1 MAITIRTAS
10 SEEGVVFSQRLA
22 QAILGTHKPEWDE
35 VRKATWEPERSYCAF
50 DGGELVGT
58 TGIFSF
64 GMTTP
69 GGLLPTA
76 GVTMVSVKPTH
87 RRQGVLTDLMRAQL
101 EHVRERGEALA
112 ALWASESVI
121 YGRFG
126 YGLGIES
133 YSFKVRRER
142 SGFATDAPS
151 QGRMRLH
158 RLDESRELIPAVW
171 DAFRAAQPGMVSRSA
186 PWWNVR
192 MFTDAEAFREGW
204 SERHIAT
211 YERDGEIRGYVAYA
225 TKEKWERTGPDGE
238 INVQELI
245 ALDDEAYGA
254 LWRFIFGI
262 DLVGTITA
270 GNRRRDEPLFWM
282 LSDPRRLQRDAQDA
296 IWLRIVDV
304 ERALAGRRYS
314 VEGAVTFAVSDDFLP
329 GAAGTY
335 RLEGGPDGAA
345 CVRVA
350 ATPEI
355 ILSVRELSAA
365 LMGSVRF
372 STLARAGRV
381 EGSASALRRADLM
394 FSWEPVPWCP
404 EHF

>member
-1 MAITIRTAS
+1 MAITIRTIEN
-10 SEEGVVFSQRLA
+10 EEYETFSRRLSHA
-22 QAILGTHKPEWDE
+22 FLETPRPEVSWLA
-35 VRKATWEPERSYCAF
+35 VWEQERSIGAF
-50 DGGELVGT
+50 DGDELVGT
-58 TGIFSF
+58 AGVFSF
-64 GMTTP
+64 DMTTP
-69 GGLLPTA
+69 GGESLPTA
-76 GVTMVSVKPTH
+76 GVTAVSVKPTH
-87 RRQGVLTDLMRAQL
+87 RRQGVLTGMMRRQL
-101 EHVRERGEALA
+101 EQVRERGEPLA

-133 YSFKVRRER
+133 YGLTLRRER
-142 SGFATDAPS
+142 ADLEFTVATP
-151 QGRMRLH
+151 GRMRLQD
-158 RLDESRELIPAVW
+158 LDDARELIPPVW
-171 DAFRAAQPGMVSRSA
+171 DAFRESQPGMVSRSA
-186 PWWNVR
+186 AWWR
-192 MFTDAEAFREGW
+192 TTIFTDAEALREGW
-204 SERHIAT
+204 SDRHVAT
-211 YERDGEIRGYVAYA
+211 YERDGEVRGYVIYV
-225 TKEKWERTGPDGE
+225 TKSKRERTGPDGE
-238 INVQELI
+238 VQVNELI
-245 ALDDEAYGA
+245 ALDDEAYCA
-254 LWRFIFGI
+254 LWRFVFGI

-282 LSDPRRLQRDAQDA
+282 LRDPRRLQRDAQDA
-296 IWLRIVDV
+296 VWLRIVDV

-314 VEGAVTFAVSDDFLP
+314 VEGTVTFAVSDDFLP

-335 RLEGGPDGAA
+335 RLEGGPDGAV

>member
-1 MAITIRTAS
+1 MAITTRTVS
-10 SEEGVVFSQRLA
+10 PDEGLVFSQRLA
-22 QAILGTHKPEWDE
+22 QAFLATHKPEWDE

-50 DGGELVGT
+50 DGDELVGT

-64 GMTTP
+64 RMTTP
-69 GGLLPTA
+69 GGMLPTA

-133 YSFKVRRER
+133 YSFKIRRER
-142 SGFATDAPS
+142 TAFATNPPAR
-151 QGRMRLH
+151 GRVRLH
-158 RLDESRELIPAVW
+158 RLEESRELIPAVW
-171 DAFRAAQPGMVSRSA
+171 DAFRAAQPGMVSRSPA
-186 PWWNVR
+186 WWNVGI
-192 MFTDAEAFREGW
+192 FSDPETFREGW

-211 YERDGEIRGYVAYA
+211 YERDGEVRGYVAYS

-238 INVQELI
+238 IKVQELI
-245 ALDDEAYGA
+245 ALDDDAYGS

-270 GNRRRDEPLFWM
+270 ENRRRDEPLFWM
-282 LSDPRRLQRDAQDA
+282 LQDPRRLERNAEDA
-296 IWLRIVDV
+296 IWLRITDIAK
-304 ERALAGRRYS
+304 ALENRRYS
-314 VEGAVTFAVSDDFLP
+314 LDGSITFAVRDDFLP
-329 GAAGTY
+329 GVGGTF
-335 RLEGGPDGAA
+335 RLEGSPAGARCTRVTSA
-345 CVRVA
+345 ADITLDVRD
-350 ATPEI
+350 
-355 ILSVRELSAA
+355 LSAA
-365 LMGSVRF
+365 YMGGVTF
-372 STLARAGRV
+372 STLARAGRA
-381 EGSASALRRADLM
+381 EGSLEALRRADMM
-394 FSWEPVPWCP
+394 FSWDPLPWCP